1 MVVLKT
7 FSTAI
12 AGLAGF
18 ATHVASHGVIQG
30 YTVNDILWIQ
40 SLPTSE

>member
-12 AGLAGF
+12 AGLVSF
-18 ATHVASHGVIQG
+18 ATHVASHGLIEG
-30 YTVNDILWIQ
+30 YTVNDIL
-40 SLPTSE
+40 